1 MSAVACAPAPEE
13 DDERINTLVQ
23 FGRYLIDTKDHLL
36 RMIDLIADGDEALRA
51 DLLLELEVLWV

>member
-1 MSAVACAPAPEE
+1 MSALTCAPAPEE
-13 DDERINTLVQ
+13 DDERINKLVQ

-36 RMIDLIADGDEALRA
+36 RMVDLIAKGDEALRA